1 MPITISSSDSS
12 MRPSIPRR
20 TSSKPDSGLC
30 TSGITARMESTTRAR
45 ADQTS
50 APGRLADRAAD
61 EAQQIKNRNAQ
72 GEDKPMG
79 SRLALVAIYNG
90 LVGAFLLAGV
100 ATHKLSRVITKDRV
114 TSPLRAPFTEFEE
127 EGGPGEIEEEPRGRG
142 LRRAIGELLVCPFC
156 LGQWVA
162 TAILAG
168 LAVAPRTTRFVCSIF
183 AVVAIGDF
191 LQIFYKGSEEKLL

>member
-1 MPITISSSDSS
+1 
-12 MRPSIPRR
+12 
-20 TSSKPDSGLC
+20 
-30 TSGITARMESTTRAR
+30 MESTTQAR
-45 ADQTS
+45 VDQTS
-50 APGRLADRAAD
+50 APERPADRAAD
-61 EAQQIKNRNAQ
+61 EAQQTKNQYAQ

-90 LVGAFLLAGV
+90 LVGAFLLARSRSGRFLPERIGVGDLLLAGV

-127 EGGPGEIEEEPRGRG
+127 EGGPGEIEEKPRGRG

-162 TAILAG
+162 TVILAG